1 MNGWKIVAKTS
12 AGDCEHCLRELKFVW
27 HIVHEDG
34 RKMAVGRGCIKT
46 VTGWNVSQAQAESAL
61 RYAESLKRRAAG
73 WSAFTSRE
81 PQLAEMIDSDI
92 KRFAEKFPNTYG
104 SGFAN
109 EVKLDIS
116 ENRYG
121 YADRWSVGSNSHQI
135 YMETR
140 QRVLG

>member
-1 MNGWKIVAKTS
+1 
-12 AGDCEHCLRELKFVW
+12 
-27 HIVHEDG
+27 
-34 RKMAVGRGCIKT
+34 
-46 VTGWNVSQAQAESAL
+46 
-61 RYAESLKRRAAG
+61 
-73 WSAFTSRE
+73 
-81 PQLAEMIDSDI
+81 MIDSDI